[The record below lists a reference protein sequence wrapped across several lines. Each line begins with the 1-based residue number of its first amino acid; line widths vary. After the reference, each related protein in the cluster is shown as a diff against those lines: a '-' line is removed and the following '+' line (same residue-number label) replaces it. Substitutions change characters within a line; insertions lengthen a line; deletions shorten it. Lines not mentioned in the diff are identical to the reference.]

1 MASPQSPIL
10 RCSGGTLRAGG
21 RVPQVKPR
29 LTCDYSSFDRT
40 DLSSFDRTTTAE
52 AIPGAW
58 IGIRIAALLLWLSG
72 WKSPALSALFGGSRW
87 AVWQWLSLANEQ
99 GLRSVQ
105 PRPAPGRKPRL
116 SAAVQQ
122 PLDLAVQEAP
132 EKFGLHRTR
141 WDGVLVVEYLRRCH
155 QVELQGRQAQRYVRR
170 LGFTLQR
177 PICRDLQAKQKGVAQ
192 FQRAVKKNS
201 AKR

>member
-1 MASPQSPIL
+1 MKALTLDPPEITRQSL
-10 RCSGGTLRAGG
+10 LA
-21 RVPQVKPR
+21 Q
-29 LTCDYSSFDRT
+29 
-40 DLSSFDRTTTAE
+40 AE

-58 IGIRIAALLLWLSG
+58 IGLRIAALLLWLSG
-72 WKSPALSALFGGSRW
+72 WKAPALSALFGGSRW

-122 PLDLAVQEAP
+122 PLDWAVQEAP

-141 WDGVLVVEYLRRCH
+141 
-155 QVELQGRQAQRYVRR
+155 
-170 LGFTLQR
+170 
-177 PICRDLQAKQKGVAQ
+177 
-192 FQRAVKKNS
+192 
-201 AKR
+201 